1 MKKFYF
7 FFIAALFLF
16 SCSKSKE
23 DPIPSTAKVTYI
35 TDIKPI
41 IATKCTPCHLP
52 PDGFKTFFNTYEAS
66 KLYIDE
72 MIRRIQ
78 LPRTDTLSM
87 PWKLGALPSSQIQ
100 KFIQW
105 KADGLLEK

>member
-1 MKKFYF
+1 M
-7 FFIAALFLF
+7 IGQVLL
-16 SCSKSKE
+16 SCSKVKV
-23 DPIPSTAKVTYI
+23 DPIPVSPKVTYI

-41 IATKCTPCHLP
+41 IASKCTPCHLP
-52 PDGFKTFFNTYEAS
+52 PDGFKTFFNTYETS
-66 KLYIDE
+66 KSYIDE

-87 PWKLGALPSSQIQ
+87 PWKLAALPNNQIQ